1 MIIAVT
7 TEESQVRESRLEALL
22 LEELGDPA
30 PPVEVVPA
38 ALLVLL
44 VPTAA
49 DEGMALALLPMWMD
63 AALTPEC
70 LVVGSAPNVLL
81 LFGSTRS

>member
-1 MIIAVT
+1 M
-7 TEESQVRESRLEALL
+7 ALL
-22 LEELGDPA
+22 LDGLGDQA

-49 DEGMALALLPMWMD
+49 DEGTVLALLPLWMD

-81 LFGSTRS
+81 LLGSTRS